1 MFKRTLIRIIMV
13 IALAQ
18 SLPAQE
24 ADLARTL
31 DSAASAY
38 YLPGV
43 RAAFGTFTYEF
54 SDLPTPFSR
63 WLEDRLLLAASKTS
77 RVTVLNRNAAAAL
90 DPVLKDTYGAFL
102 RETGADALLS
112 GRYFMEGE
120 RVRVRI
126 ELTELSSGTLI
137 GAGDWVA
144 PLASIPDYASVRP
157 SSSATERA
165 KELSSLS
172 GAPAGGLSV
181 SVSTDRGS
189 GGAYRSGESLAIL
202 VGVNKDAYV
211 RIYHVD
217 SSGRLQLIWPNRF
230 GGGDG
235 KITAGSPVR
244 LPPDASSPYAFVMEP
259 PFGTEFIKAIA
270 STVPF
275 ADSQSDFS
283 DLGSGARG
291 IVTRGLAVTS
301 TSSTKIE
308 VAESLASYYIGP

>member
-1 MFKRTLIRIIMV
+1 MFKRRLISTII
-13 IALAQ
+13 IILLAQ
-18 SLPAQE
+18 SLTAQE

-43 RAAFGTFTYEF
+43 RAAFGTFTFEY

-63 WLEDRLLLAASKTS
+63 WLEDRLFLAASKSS

-90 DPVLKDTYGAFL
+90 DPVLKETYGAFL
-102 RETGADALLS
+102 RETGAEAVLS
-112 GRYFMEGE
+112 GRYFIEGD

-126 ELTELSSGTLI
+126 ELTDLSSGTLI
-137 GAGDWVA
+137 GAGDWMVS
-144 PLASIPDYASVRP
+144 LASLPEYASVRP
-157 SSSATERA
+157 SSGAAERA

-172 GAPAGGLSV
+172 GATAGGLSV

-235 KITAGSPVR
+235 KIIAGSPVR
-244 LPPDASSPYAFVMEP
+244 LPPDAGSSYAFVMEP

-291 IVTRGLAVTS
+291 IVTRGLAVTD